1 MHFTCPH
8 LTRPQLTRTLMLR
21 TLCLILIAAYLVSC
35 TQNGRAQE
43 TPPPQDVPV
52 APFSKPVVALPIV
65 QSASGAA
72 AVPLN
77 RRHPDAGI
85 WMAYRGRSSVADL
98 QKPYIRGAMAYA
110 PWNKIYLGEDRYDW
124 GTLRTDLDFSIN
136 QAGKKA
142 FVVTTV
148 GYCPALDW
156 PSFLRERVASHRT
169 PNEKGCPSLQF
180 WDPEYIRLYKEYIY
194 AMADFLAEFDAT
206 DRFPERTDI
215 LFVRAQVMAD
225 TMENL
230 PKDYENWTWRSFNQ
244 ASNGRIHQVD
254 LTEEIAYAYQREI
267 VLTYKRALTEA
278 YARRGLR
285 VAPVPATK
293 GGGNWEEFPTRD
305 FFASEGIWFDKH
317 SGAPNPPGWQWD
329 MVDVVRKGNT
339 RGAHEAG
346 RFPPTALLA
355 QYTYWEVL
363 MALHTGV
370 EFLGIYGSNP
380 SAPRRAARRRHGIC
394 RESRGAALWRS
405 LCRCDAQPRPA
416 APAPGLRFAA
426 VTRKSALGATCT
438 RCASGRILATSCVS
452 TGRKIRLRSLASAT
466 RWSRIRAMSIT
477 PVVNRSS
484 RHPLTEDLALCR
496 ELYPDSECE
505 FIEQQP
511 DLLLNSGGRLEY
523 TFRETDLGQV
533 LYCETNAFCEDRG
546 AATRSEPMF
555 YARRTDGANGH
566 SAMRFDLDDRY
577 ARSLDNR
584 ATVRVVYL
592 DRGNDTWALQY
603 DSQGARNKQARVVQK
618 TNSNLWK
625 EIIIQLDDV
634 RFENR
639 QQGDTDLALDS
650 LGDGDDIFHLIE
662 VIREG
667 VPQAEQGDPTGGDNG
682 TLPKAPAPKPEPI
695 LGTNVFRE
703 QAGEVVIE
711 AERFSTR
718 RAGSEADQ
726 TWQWSSDFGSA
737 SGEGVLRALPDRGTM
752 TEERLT
758 GPMVAYRIEFAHPGR
773 YQVAV
778 RGLGPDAEGN
788 SIHIGLNG
796 ERVTDPKGLS
806 WPVGDPLLT
815 WRHSYSQDGVDAL
828 IPVVVDVP
836 TAGAHT
842 LNLWMREDGIVVDK
856 IWLTRIGASE
866 QPPSEGAPDP
876 GDPADSSDPADPADD
891 PVKSPIDEGS
901 PELGPTESP
910 VEAAPLT
917 RIQLPIVLRN

>member
-1 MHFTCPH
+1 
-8 LTRPQLTRTLMLR
+8 MLR
-21 TLCLILIAAYLVSC
+21 TLCLILIAAYLASC

-52 APFSKPVVALPIV
+52 APFSEPVIALPIV
-65 QSASGAA
+65 QSASGSA

-77 RRHPDAGI
+77 QRHPDAGI

-156 PSFLRERVASHRT
+156 PLFLRERVASHRT

-180 WDPEYIRLYKEYIY
+180 WDPEYIRLHKEYIF
-194 AMADFLAEFDAT
+194 ALADFLAEFDAT

-230 PKDYENWTWRSFNQ
+230 PSDYENWTWRSFNQ
-244 ASNGRIHQVD
+244 AANGRIHQVD

-267 VLTYKRALTEA
+267 VLTYKRALSEA

-305 FFASEGIWFDKH
+305 FFAAEGIWFDKH

-355 QYTYWEVL
+355 QYTYWEIL
-363 MALHTGV
+363 MALHAGV

-380 SAPRRAARRRHGIC
+380 
-394 RESRGAALWRS
+394 
-405 LCRCDAQPRPA
+405 A
-416 APAPGLRFAA
+416 APAAQPGGAMGFVENREVLLFGDRYAGAMRNPASSPGAWVALRGGYPEERFGSNLHQ
-426 VTRKSALGATCT
+426 VRIWTNFSNLMRQHRPQDSVALFGLSHTVEQN
-438 RCASGRILATSCVS
+438 SP
-452 TGRKIRLRSLASAT
+452 
-466 RWSRIRAMSIT
+466 MSIT

-484 RHPLTEDLALCR
+484 RHPLAEDLALCR
-496 ELYPDSECE
+496 QLYADSECE

-511 DLLLNSGGRLEY
+511 DLLLNSSGRLEY

-533 LYCETNAFCEDRG
+533 LYCGTDAFCEDRG

-555 YARRTDGANGH
+555 YARRTDSANGH
-566 SAMRFDLDDRY
+566 PAMRFDLDDRY
-577 ARSLDNR
+577 ALSLGNR
-584 ATVRVVYL
+584 AAVRVVYL

-603 DSQGARNKQARVVQK
+603 DSQGARDKQARVVQK

-625 EIIIQLDDV
+625 EVVIQLDDV

-639 QQGDTDLALDS
+639 QEGDTDLALDS

-662 VIREG
+662 VVREG
-667 VPQAEQGDPTGGDNG
+667 IPQAEPGDPSGGDNG
-682 TLPKAPAPKPEPI
+682 TLPKAPAPKPEP
-695 LGTNVFRE
+695 LPGTNVFQE

-726 TWQWSSDFGSA
+726 TWERSSALAGA
-737 SGEGVLRALPDRGTM
+737 SGEGVLRALPDRGVM

-758 GPMVAYRIEFAHPGR
+758 GPMVAYRIDFAHPGR

-778 RGLGPDAEGN
+778 RGLGPDAGGN
-788 SIHIGLNG
+788 SIHVGLNG
-796 ERVTDPKGLS
+796 ERVTDPRGLS
-806 WPVGDPLLT
+806 WPVGDLLLT
-815 WRHSYSQDGVDAL
+815 WRHSYAQGEAGAL
-828 IPVVVDVP
+828 VPVVVDVP
-836 TAGAHT
+836 TAGVHT
-842 LNLWMREDGIVVDK
+842 LNLWMREDGVVVDK
-856 IWLTRIGASE
+856 VWLTRIAASE
-866 QPPSEGAPDP
+866 QPPNEGDPNP
-876 GDPADSSDPADPADD
+876 GDPDPDPSDPADAPI
-891 PVKSPIDEGS
+891 KSPIDEGS
-901 PELGPTESP
+901 PELGPGESP

-917 RIQLPIVLRN
+917 RIQLPIVLSN